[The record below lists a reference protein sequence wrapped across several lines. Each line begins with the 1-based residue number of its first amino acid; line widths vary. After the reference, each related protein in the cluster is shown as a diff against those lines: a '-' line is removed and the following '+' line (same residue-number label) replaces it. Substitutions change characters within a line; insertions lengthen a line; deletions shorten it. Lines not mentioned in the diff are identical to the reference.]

1 MDGGNRHTVLEGVPH
16 AFAITIFEEWMYW
29 TDWNHK
35 TVEKANR
42 FTGADRQ
49 VLRNTTHRPMDIH
62 VMHKLRQKQGQNK
75 NNVMICRI
83 MVIAGPTYLWCV
95 SGCHVATFG

>member
-62 VMHKLRQKQGQNK
+62 VMHKLRQKQGQN
-75 NNVMICRI
+75 
-83 MVIAGPTYLWCV
+83 
-95 SGCHVATFG
+95 